1 MHHMERLKKYG
12 RIEKELARNLLAE
25 FYGTALLRFIG
36 TGVMAQFVLSPGT
49 SSSPVQINIGWGLA
63 IALSVYVAWET
74 SGNLQYL
81 YEVVLYL
88 KRSCFLP

>member
-1 MHHMERLKKYG
+1 MLHCVEYFKKSG

-36 TGVMAQFVLSPGT
+36 TGVMAQFVLSRGT
-49 SSSPVQINIGWGLA
+49 AISGIQINVGWGLA

-74 SGNLQYL
+74 SGNFNIFA
-81 YEVVLYL
+81 
-88 KRSCFLP
+88 KSSPD